1 MGLFSKKTKED
12 TPSSPQD
19 PSSSTSPPAAKKPG
33 WYARYESKKR
43 GEISDEDLQKY
54 LGKSKGEIMA
64 WAENEPGVG
73 KNQSAGKLSM
83 GGASGL
89 GGVAAADG
97 YGGWGSS
104 LGAKDKDGGLKYP
117 PKQPEKKV
125 VDE

>member
-19 PSSSTSPPAAKKPG
+19 SSSSTSPPAAKKPG

-73 KNQSAGKLSM
+73 KNQSAGKLSRGARRAWEAWRRPM
-83 GGASGL
+83 GTGV
-89 GGVAAADG
+89 GGVVLEQRTRMEG
-97 YGGWGSS
+97 
-104 LGAKDKDGGLKYP
+104 
-117 PKQPEKKV
+117 
-125 VDE
+125 